1 MYFSTYGLR
10 KTWIDKCLKSP
21 VSEARATSKMVNALK
36 HCPRPNN
43 STLAPLPYLLIS
55 VQAIEVEKVSLSD
68 MQNLR
73 TVC

>member
-21 VSEARATSKMVNALK
+21 FSEARAISKMVKRPK
-36 HCPRPNN
+36 HCRKLNGSN
-43 STLAPLPYLLIS
+43 ISTFIDHVKAT
-55 VQAIEVEKVSLSD
+55 EVEKVSLSD
-68 MQNLR
+68 MQNFT